1 MNTSLTSSKTFGFQC
16 STVDDTVPIFAFQAT
31 RLKYMRLENT
41 RYVHIFPSFTFPI
54 FNDFYS
60 TILELIKSAFSPPLY
75 ALIGLTSSVV
85 LSNYDYSLSIKS
97 MSPRCANFSHSHM
110 KHIIGPRFNI
120 SKNHLIDRILLRNI
134 PDILKDNSV
143 LRTVRVVASHLMP
156 ASFFFLLKGMC
167 LLSSI
172 GKQRYVNNFA
182 LMAGD
187 LRRQLPLESRI
198 QIYILNAP
206 VQLSRFPRSIV
217 LGHLVR
223 EHILIALFLN
233 R

>member
-1 MNTSLTSSKTFGFQC
+1 
-16 STVDDTVPIFAFQAT
+16 
-31 RLKYMRLENT
+31 
-41 RYVHIFPSFTFPI
+41 
-54 FNDFYS
+54 
-60 TILELIKSAFSPPLY
+60 
-75 ALIGLTSSVV
+75 
-85 LSNYDYSLSIKS
+85 
-97 MSPRCANFSHSHM
+97 MSPRSANFSHSHL
-110 KHIIGPRFNI
+110 KHLIGPRFNI

-223 EHILIALFLN
+223 EQILIALFLN